1 MTARDILKQ
10 HFHKALNDNY
20 IKDVVYPE
28 TWVEKAMQEYAE
40 YYATKCLK
48 IAAENAEVGFIK
60 YEADDEGEFEVWVKA
75 KRLYGDAYKYTTN
88 FDSLPSMQVYQESI
102 TNIPLPPHD

>member
-10 HFHKALNDNY
+10 HFQRVTDDDT
-20 IKDVVYPE
+20 IKYVVYPDD
-28 TWVEKAMQEYAE
+28 WVEVAMQEYAE
-40 YYATKCLK
+40 YYAKKCLK
-48 IAAENAEVGFIK
+48 IAVQNAEVGFIK